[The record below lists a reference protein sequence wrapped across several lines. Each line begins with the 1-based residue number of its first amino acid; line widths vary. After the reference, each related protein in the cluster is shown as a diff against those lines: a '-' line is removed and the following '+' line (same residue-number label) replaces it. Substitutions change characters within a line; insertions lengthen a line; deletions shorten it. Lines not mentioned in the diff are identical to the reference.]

1 MLLANPITFLLLI
14 SVKSPFLFNH
24 GLMPRFSMV
33 GPRSAPGPKHP
44 VHQVTALELMIWL
57 IFPNGKSTFGQG
69 NLQGIYVYW
78 DSVAANPRNRDIKR
92 ISRGYHMI
100 CGSVWKLRIY
110 PSLCRL
116 LKKWWWSMRF
126 WGITPYFETKPY
138 QLGPTI
144 IGIWEQ
150 ILRSGYGNGFE
161 LVLGYGNGFWFTLW

>member
-1 MLLANPITFLLLI
+1 
-14 SVKSPFLFNH
+14 
-24 GLMPRFSMV
+24 
-33 GPRSAPGPKHP
+33 
-44 VHQVTALELMIWL
+44 
-57 IFPNGKSTFGQG
+57 
-69 NLQGIYVYW
+69 
-78 DSVAANPRNRDIKR
+78 
-92 ISRGYHMI
+92 
-100 CGSVWKLRIY
+100 
-110 PSLCRL
+110 